1 LWLEARPGKQFS
13 LSQKKIP
20 SQNKAGRVA
29 QGIEHLPSK
38 PWCQE
43 EKEEGKV
50 DQKTHTGEKC
60 VYVRD
65 GEENEVTE

>member
-1 LWLEARPGKQFS
+1 
-13 LSQKKIP
+13 
-20 SQNKAGRVA
+20 VA

-43 EKEEGKV
+43 EKEGKV